1 MAEATMNPNALPAGQ
16 DTSVEQQDQEPKGIW
31 AEFMAQP
38 AVRKTLPLAVMA
50 FGVLI
55 MVVVYMALQK
65 PSFRPMFPGMDGAD
79 QAAVY
84 EALTTA
90 GVPVELDT
98 ASGAVNV
105 PVDQFH
111 EAKLL
116 LANQGLPATPVDGFE
131 MIRQQQAMG
140 TSQFM
145 EQKRYQL
152 AIEEE
157 LANSISS
164 IQSVKSARVHL
175 AMPKQSVFVRNRVP
189 TTASVVVTLSKGRKL
204 NDSQAQAIVHMVA
217 SSIPYLDPTN
227 VSVVDQYGN
236 LVMDDQDDAGL
247 GLNEKQLGYRNK
259 VESMYQQ
266 RIQSL
271 LGPLV
276 GADRFRAEVNAD
288 MDFTVKEMTQENY
301 NPETIAVRSEQISEK
316 TSASAKEA
324 AGIPGSLSNE
334 PPAEPT
340 LTANQTDTEG
350 GAANP
355 GAVDGDSS
363 MIKLPGS
370 RNSTRNYEVDRTI
383 AHTKLATGDLQ
394 RLSIS
399 VVIDEPSTVNE
410 AGESVRQSLT
420 PQQIE
425 QFTLLVQ
432 NAVGFSAD
440 RGDIVSVMGMS
451 FQPEEIIPEVPMWE
465 QSWLQ
470 ELVRQVLLAIMGLVF
485 ILVVLRPVV
494 KNLLAP
500 VKTEEDLAAEATALA
515 IANGEVPADGDEE
528 ETVEM
533 LEGETLED
541 MKARLRPKK
550 SSISPEM
557 LDTANSYDDKVAL
570 MRMLIAEDSKR
581 VAGVMSSWV
590 KQDF

>member
-1 MAEATMNPNALPAGQ
+1 MAEATMNPNAIPSGNEAIAL
-16 DTSVEQQDQEPKGIW
+16 DQQSQESKGIW

-38 AVRKTLPLAVMA
+38 AVRKSLPLAVIV

-65 PSFRPMFPGMDGAD
+65 PSYRPLFPGMSGLD

-84 EALTTA
+84 DALTQA

-105 PVDQFH
+105 AVDQFH

-116 LANQGLPATPVDGFE
+116 LAQQGLPATAVDGFE

-157 LANSISS
+157 LARSISS
-164 IQSVKSARVHL
+164 IQSVKAARVHL

-189 TTASVVVTLSKGRKL
+189 TTASVMVTLAQGRGL
-204 NDSQAQAIVHMVA
+204 NDAQAQAVVHMVA
-217 SSIPYLDPTN
+217 SSVPYLDPTN

-236 LVMDDQDDAGL
+236 LVMDDQGGGL
-247 GLNEKQLGYRNK
+247 GLNEKQLDYRNK

-301 NPETIAVRSEQISEK
+301 NPETIAVRSEQVSEK
-316 TSASAKEA
+316 GSASAA
-324 AGIPGSLSNE
+324 NASGMPGALSNE
-334 PPAEPT
+334 PPAQPVLIENT
-340 LTANQTDTEG
+340 NDN
-350 GAANP
+350 GAP
-355 GAVDGDSS
+355 VSTVDSDVST
-363 MIKLPGS
+363 LPGS
-370 RNSTRNYEVDRTI
+370 RDSTTNYEVDRTI
-383 AHTKLATGDLQ
+383 AHTKLATGELQ

-399 VVIDEPSTVNE
+399 VVIDEPTIQNE
-410 AGESVRQSLT
+410 AGESVRQALT
-420 PQQIE
+420 PEQLE
-425 QFTLLVQ
+425 QFTLMVQ
-432 NAVGFSAD
+432 NAVGFSAA
-440 RGDIVSVMGMS
+440 RGDVVSVVGMS
-451 FQPEEIIPEVPMWE
+451 FQPEEIIPEVPLW
-465 QSWLQ
+465 QQGWLQ

-494 KNLLAP
+494 KYLMVP
-500 VKTEEDLAAEATALA
+500 GKTDEQLTAEAAALL
-515 IANGEVPADGDEE
+515 IANGGGGEDGINPEEVEL
-528 ETVEM
+528 
-533 LEGETLED
+533 LEGESLEE

-550 SSISPEM
+550 SSISAEM

>member
-1 MAEATMNPNALPAGQ
+1 MAEATMNPNALPAGNEAPAQ
-16 DTSVEQQDQEPKGIW
+16 EQPAEKKGIW
-31 AEFMAQP
+31 AEFMEQP
-38 AVRKTLPLAVMA
+38 AVRRSLPLAVML
-50 FGVLI
+50 FGALI
-55 MVVVYMALQK
+55 MVVVYMALQT
-65 PSFRPMFPGMDGAD
+65 PAFRPVFPGMNSTD

-84 EALTTA
+84 DVLAKSGMA
-90 GVPVELDT
+90 VEIDT
-98 ASGAVNV
+98 VNGGVNV
-105 PVDQFH
+105 PVEEYHQ
-111 EAKLL
+111 AKML
-116 LANQGLPATPVDGFE
+116 LAAQGLPSTPVDGFE

-157 LANSISS
+157 LARSISS
-164 IQSVKSARVHL
+164 IQAVKTARVHL
-175 AMPKQSVFVRNRVP
+175 AMPKQSVFVRNRVA
-189 TTASVVVTLSKGRKL
+189 TTASVVVTLAQGRGL

-217 SSIPYLDPTN
+217 SSVPYLDPAN
-227 VSVVDQYGN
+227 VSVVDQFGN
-236 LVMDDQDDAGL
+236 LVMDDEDDAGL
-247 GLNEKQLGYRNK
+247 GLNEKQLDYRNK
-259 VESMYQQ
+259 VEGMYQQ

-316 TSASAKEA
+316 RSASAKDA
-324 AGIPGSLSNE
+324 IGIPGSLSNE

-340 LTANQTDTEG
+340 LTANKSNTSAGGTDADT
-350 GAANP
+350 GAAS
-355 GAVDGDSS
+355 SS
-363 MIKLPGS
+363 MLNLPGS
-370 RNSTRNYEVDRTI
+370 RNSTTNYEVDRTI
-383 AHTKLATGDLQ
+383 AHTKLSTGDLQ

-399 VVIDEPSTVNE
+399 VVIDEPMVANE
-410 AGESVRQSLT
+410 AGEMVRQPLT
-420 PQQIE
+420 EAQIE
-425 QFTLLVQ
+425 QFTKLVQ
-432 NAVGFSAD
+432 NAVGFNAE
-440 RGDIVSVMGMS
+440 RGDIVSVVGMS
-451 FQPEEIIPEVPMWE
+451 FMPEEVIPETPLWE
-465 QSWLQ
+465 QAWLQ
-470 ELVRQVLLAIMGLVF
+470 DMVRQVLLAILGLVF

-500 VKTEEDLAAEATALA
+500 VKTEEELAAEAAALA
-515 IANGEVPADGDEE
+515 AANGETAGEEGEE
-528 ETVEM
+528 ETIEM

>member
-1 MAEATMNPNALPAGQ
+1 MAEATMNPNALPAGNEAPAQ
-16 DTSVEQQDQEPKGIW
+16 EQPAEKKGIW
-31 AEFMAQP
+31 AEFMEQP
-38 AVRKTLPLAVMA
+38 AVRRSLPLAVML
-50 FGVLI
+50 FGALI
-55 MVVVYMALQK
+55 MVVVYMSLQT
-65 PSFRPMFPGMDGAD
+65 PAFRPVFPGMNSTD

-84 EALTTA
+84 DVLAKSGMA
-90 GVPVELDT
+90 VEIDT
-98 ASGAVNV
+98 VNGGVNV
-105 PVDQFH
+105 PVEEYHQ
-111 EAKLL
+111 AKML
-116 LANQGLPATPVDGFE
+116 LAAQGLPSTPVDGFE

-157 LANSISS
+157 LARSISS
-164 IQSVKSARVHL
+164 IQAVKSARVHL
-175 AMPKQSVFVRNRVP
+175 AMPKQSVFVRNRVA
-189 TTASVVVTLSKGRKL
+189 TTASVVVTLSQGRGL
-204 NDSQAQAIVHMVA
+204 SDNQAQAIVHMVA
-217 SSIPYLDPTN
+217 SSVPYLDPAN
-227 VSVVDQYGN
+227 VSVVDQFGN
-236 LVMDDQDDAGL
+236 LVMDDEDDAGL
-247 GLNEKQLGYRNK
+247 GLNEKQLDYRNK
-259 VESMYQQ
+259 VENMYQA

-288 MDFTVKEMTQENY
+288 MDFTIKEMTQENY

-316 TSASAKEA
+316 RSASAKDA
-324 AGIPGSLSNE
+324 KGIPGSLSNE

-340 LTANQTDTEG
+340 LTANKSNTSATDADT
-350 GAANP
+350 GAAS
-355 GAVDGDSS
+355 GS
-363 MIKLPGS
+363 MLNLPGS
-370 RNSTRNYEVDRTI
+370 RNSTTNYEVDRTI
-383 AHTKLATGDLQ
+383 AHTKLSTGDLQ

-399 VVIDEPSTVNE
+399 VVIDEPMVANE
-410 AGESVRQSLT
+410 AGEMVPQPLT
-420 PQQIE
+420 EAQIE
-425 QFTLLVQ
+425 QFTKLVQ
-432 NAVGFSAD
+432 NAVGYNAQ
-440 RGDIVSVMGMS
+440 RGDIVSVVGMS
-451 FQPEEIIPEVPMWE
+451 FMPEEVIPETPLWE

-470 ELVRQVLLAIMGLVF
+470 DMVRQVLLAILGLVF

-500 VKTEEDLAAEATALA
+500 VKTEEELAAEAAA
-515 IANGEVPADGDEE
+515 IAAANGEGAGEAAEE
-528 ETVEM
+528 ETIEM

>member
-1 MAEATMNPNALPAGQ
+1 MAEATMNSNALPAGQ
-16 DTSVEQQDQEPKGIW
+16 DTAVEQQNQEPKGIW

-500 VKTEEDLAAEATALA
+500 VKTEEELAAEATALA

>member
-1 MAEATMNPNALPAGQ
+1 MAEATMNPKEMP
-16 DTSVEQQDQEPKGIW
+16 SVNETVAVDQQNSEEKGIW

-38 AVRKTLPLAVMA
+38 AVRKSLPLAIIV
-50 FGVLI
+50 FGFLI

-65 PSFRPMFPGMDGAD
+65 PSYRPLFPGMNGVD

-84 EALTTA
+84 DALTQA
-90 GVPVELDT
+90 GVPVQLDT
-98 ASGAVNV
+98 TNGAVNV
-105 PVDQFH
+105 SVDQFH

-116 LANQGLPATPVDGFE
+116 LAKQGLPATAVDGFE

-157 LANSISS
+157 LARSISS
-164 IQSVKSARVHL
+164 IQSVKTARVHL

-189 TTASVVVTLSKGRKL
+189 TTASVVVTLAQGRGL
-204 NDSQAQAIVHMVA
+204 NDAQAQAVVHMVA
-217 SSIPYLDPTN
+217 SSVPYLDPAN

-236 LVMDDQDDAGL
+236 LVMDDQGGGL
-247 GLNEKQLGYRNK
+247 GLNEKQLDYRNK

-301 NPETIAVRSEQISEK
+301 NPETIAVRSEQVSEK
-316 TSASAKEA
+316 ASGSTVPAS
-324 AGIPGSLSNE
+324 GIPGSLSNE
-334 PPAEPT
+334 APAASTLIENTNDNGFPT
-340 LTANQTDTEG
+340 TTLG
-350 GAANP
+350 GDIN
-355 GAVDGDSS
+355 
-363 MIKLPGS
+363 KLPTS
-370 RNSTRNYEVDRTI
+370 RDSTTNYEVDRTI

-399 VVIDEPSTVNE
+399 VVIDEPTILNE
-410 AGESVRQSLT
+410 AGESVRQTLT
-420 PQQIE
+420 PEQIE
-425 QFTLLVQ
+425 QFTLMVQ
-432 NAVGFSAD
+432 NAVGFSVA
-440 RGDIVSVMGMS
+440 RGDVVSVVGMS
-451 FQPEEIIPEVPMWE
+451 FQPEEVMPEQPLWE

-485 ILVVLRPVV
+485 ILVVLRPVI

-500 VKTEEDLAAEATALA
+500 TKTDEELAAEAAALL
-515 IANGEVPADGDEE
+515 IANGGSIEDDVDDEE
-528 ETVEM
+528 VEL
-533 LEGETLED
+533 LEGESLEE

>member
-1 MAEATMNPNALPAGQ
+1 MAEATMNPNALPAGNEAPAQ
-16 DTSVEQQDQEPKGIW
+16 EQPAEKKGIW
-31 AEFMAQP
+31 AEFMEQP
-38 AVRKTLPLAVMA
+38 AVRRSLPLAVML
-50 FGVLI
+50 FGALI
-55 MVVVYMALQK
+55 MVVVYMSLQS
-65 PSFRPMFPGMDGAD
+65 PAFRPVFPGMNSTD

-84 EALTTA
+84 DVLAKSGMA
-90 GVPVELDT
+90 VEIDT
-98 ASGAVNV
+98 VNGGVNV
-105 PVDQFH
+105 PVEEYHQ
-111 EAKLL
+111 AKML
-116 LANQGLPATPVDGFE
+116 LAAQGLPSTPVDGFE

-157 LANSISS
+157 LARSISS
-164 IQSVKSARVHL
+164 IQAVKTARVHL
-175 AMPKQSVFVRNRVP
+175 AMPKQSVFVRNRVA
-189 TTASVVVTLSKGRKL
+189 TTASVVLTLSQGRGL

-217 SSIPYLDPTN
+217 SSVPYLDPAN
-227 VSVVDQYGN
+227 VSVVDQFGN
-236 LVMDDQDDAGL
+236 LVMDEEDNAGL
-247 GLNEKQLGYRNK
+247 GLNEKQLDYRNK
-259 VESMYQQ
+259 VENMYQA

-288 MDFTVKEMTQENY
+288 MDFTIKEMTQENF

-316 TSASAKEA
+316 RSASAKDA
-324 AGIPGSLSNE
+324 KGIPGSLSNE

-340 LTANQTDTEG
+340 LTANKSNTSATDADT
-350 GAANP
+350 GAAS
-355 GAVDGDSS
+355 SS
-363 MIKLPGS
+363 MLNLPGS
-370 RNSTRNYEVDRTI
+370 RNSTTNYEVDRTI
-383 AHTKLATGDLQ
+383 AHTKLSTGDLQ

-399 VVIDEPSTVNE
+399 VVIDEPMVANE
-410 AGESVRQSLT
+410 AGEMVRQPLT
-420 PQQIE
+420 EAQLE
-425 QFTLLVQ
+425 QFTKLVQ
-432 NAVGFSAD
+432 NAVGYNAQ
-440 RGDIVSVMGMS
+440 RGDIVSVVGMS
-451 FQPEEIIPEVPMWE
+451 FMPEEVIPETPLWE

-470 ELVRQVLLAIMGLVF
+470 DMVRQVLLAILGLVF

-500 VKTEEDLAAEATALA
+500 VKTEEELAAEAAALA
-515 IANGEVPADGDEE
+515 AANGEAGEEAEE
-528 ETVEM
+528 ETIEM

>member
-1 MAEATMNPNALPAGQ
+1 MAEATMNPNALPAGNEAPAQ
-16 DTSVEQQDQEPKGIW
+16 AQAAEKKGIW
-31 AEFMAQP
+31 AEFMEQP
-38 AVRKTLPLAVMA
+38 AVRRSLPLAVML
-50 FGVLI
+50 FGALI
-55 MVVVYMALQK
+55 MVVVYMSLQS
-65 PSFRPMFPGMDGAD
+65 PAFRPVFPGMNSTD

-84 EALTTA
+84 DVLSKSGMA
-90 GVPVELDT
+90 VEIDT
-98 ASGAVNV
+98 VNGGVNV
-105 PVDQFH
+105 PVEEYHQ
-111 EAKLL
+111 AKML
-116 LANQGLPATPVDGFE
+116 LASQGLPSTPVDGFE

-157 LANSISS
+157 LARSIASM
-164 IQSVKSARVHL
+164 QAVKTARVHL
-175 AMPKQSVFVRNRVP
+175 AMPKQSVFVRNRVA
-189 TTASVVVTLSKGRKL
+189 TTASVVVTLAQGRGL

-217 SSIPYLDPTN
+217 SSVPYLDPAN
-227 VSVVDQYGN
+227 VSVVDQFGN
-236 LVMDDQDDAGL
+236 LVMDDDDSGL
-247 GLNEKQLGYRNK
+247 GLNEKQLDYRNK
-259 VESMYQQ
+259 IEGMYQQ

-288 MDFTVKEMTQENY
+288 MDFTVKEMTQENF

-316 TSASAKEA
+316 RSASAKDA
-324 AGIPGSLSNE
+324 IGIPGSLSNE

-340 LTANQTDTEG
+340 LTANKSNSTATGTDADT
-350 GAANP
+350 GAA
-355 GAVDGDSS
+355 SS
-363 MIKLPGS
+363 KMLNLPGS
-370 RNSTRNYEVDRTI
+370 RNSTTNYEVDRTI
-383 AHTKLATGDLQ
+383 AHTKLSTGDLQ

-399 VVIDEPSTVNE
+399 VVIDEPMVANE
-410 AGESVRQSLT
+410 AGEMVREPLT
-420 PQQIE
+420 EAQIQ
-425 QFTLLVQ
+425 QFTKLVQ
-432 NAVGFSAD
+432 NAVGFNAA
-440 RGDIVSVMGMS
+440 RGDVVSVVGMS
-451 FQPEEIIPEVPMWE
+451 FMPEEVIPETPLWE

-470 ELVRQVLLAIMGLVF
+470 DMVRQVLLAILGLVF

-500 VKTEEDLAAEATALA
+500 VKTEEELAAEAAA
-515 IANGEVPADGDEE
+515 VAAANGEAVEGEE
-528 ETVEM
+528 DKETIEM